1 MAEGANI
8 ESLSLEISVNTKDAA
23 QSVRLLKGALDGLE
37 RTLRH
42 IDNLHVSSL
51 FAGISESGKQAAAEV
66 KYNAEQI
73 KKELD
78 GLIAASGMKGKL
90 DTEFAMRETF
100 DSFERQIANLDSKM
114 AASDWQEQMAN
125 GFRLMQSAGTD
136 AAQSFNTIHDAA
148 DQSYTLADAMR
159 MVRGAMGSVS
169 SGTTTPLNTI
179 KDAAE
184 QAGEQVRDLHKEF
197 MGLARPGA
205 SGIKS
210 ISFDKD
216 KLDQEAAAIRER
228 NAAIR
233 EASLERP
240 NGMKDLT
247 ANADMLSTWANEAF
261 KSSLLGKSAPT
272 GASLVEWL
280 RKSSGGVEAEGER
293 IGRIAA
299 EAIKNGLLAEQASAA
314 NSFELFGNTSTVHIS
329 PAYEEGLRQAWRQ
342 LVLRA
347 KAEVDTEEGGGDTR
361 VFQSMGD
368 GISESF
374 GRAIEQ
380 TRTFQQVSGTLT
392 TITQTLSPA
401 LQAAGVNVEAFGAAM
416 TAAAGPISIVII
428 AIQAAVKVVTFL
440 VDQFEE
446 FVDVCKKFIKVAR
459 DLNERFNPFESIKKE
474 LASILALAKRQIL
487 RRAINAVIKAV
498 TEGLKEGVANLAE
511 YDAEFGATIQSLKN
525 SMGLFKNSI
534 GVAVAPIISYFIPA
548 LNTLLA
554 MLTRAMNM
562 FARLTALLTGK
573 HTYTIAKDYQE
584 VGDSAG
590 GAAGKV
596 KELQRTILGFD
607 EINRLNGNNGSG
619 GGGGGGAGDAISAY
633 ETMDVG
639 EWPYDSWG
647 EALLAFT
654 EWVDKTGVPALR
666 TALGKVSSF
675 VNKFSKGLYDAL
687 TYNGLQESIANL
699 ATDLGQTINNFLN
712 GGEANGGLDWAAI
725 GRAIGMGIQTAI
737 NFAAHFLL
745 QLDFLSLGQNLAT
758 MLNEAVKQIKP
769 EELADVLFTPI
780 RAAFGLVVGFLLEFD
795 LSAFASKVGQ
805 FVNRLVQNIADM
817 ISNVK
822 DWNKVW
828 DNIANGIISFIDSVD
843 WDNLFNTLDTI
854 VNGLFN
860 GLNRVMDKLAKDG
873 RLKQIIH
880 RFIDI
885 AVRIATE
892 WLKLKMRV
900 IMDALEGFSLG
911 GVLMGKPYGGG
922 TAIGGMGIGTFGIQ
936 DVFRQLFD
944 TLDSGVDSVEETDG
958 AISSLKGTTERTAS
972 AVSASG
978 KIIGSSL
985 TGVGTAAKNANTTVG
1000 TATQGMST
1008 HFSNLNVNASKPMRE
1023 LANTAS
1029 TQFASIKNSG
1039 NNNMRALASAANT
1052 QFTAIKNSATNGM
1065 SAAKTNAVN
1074 NAEALRK
1081 DVANKFASAASSANT
1096 EFGKA
1101 QNAIVNNIA
1110 GAKSR
1115 IPGFGDVGANLK
1127 NGLINGMYG
1136 FEGKLDAWAN
1146 QFKGRILKNF
1156 RIKSPSRWAKEEVG
1170 SYLSEG
1176 IALGMTDSSA
1186 VEQACAGLKEGI
1198 ASEFDTMSF
1207 FGGVR
1212 ASTSS
1217 AANTDI
1223 ASAIGNQVMAG
1234 IASMDTSGTQ
1244 QPIVCEVY
1252 LDRDRIATAVTR
1264 GQQQQNRRY
1273 SSTALA

>member
-23 QSVRLLKGALDGLE
+23 QSVRLLNGALGGLN
-37 RTLRH
+37 RVLGHIRGLRV
-42 IDNLHVSSL
+42 DTL
-51 FAGISESGKQAAAEV
+51 FAGISESAKQAAAQV
-66 KYNAEQI
+66 KMSEEEITRA
-73 KKELD
+73 LD
-78 GLIAASGMKGKL
+78 RLIADTNQKSHYDMLSGMS
-90 DTEFAMRETF
+90 RTF
-100 DSFERQIANLDSKM
+100 DTFERQIAMFDSNE
-114 AASDWQEQMAN
+114 AAKNWQEQMAN

-136 AAQSFNTIHDAA
+136 AAQSFNIIRDAA
-148 DQSYTLADAMR
+148 GQ
-159 MVRGAMGSVS
+159 
-169 SGTTTPLNTI
+169 PI
-179 KDAAE
+179 
-184 QAGEQVRDLHKEF
+184 QF
-197 MGLARPGA
+197 PRPDVA
-205 SGIKS
+205 SA
-210 ISFDKD
+210 
-216 KLDQEAAAIRER
+216 Q
-228 NAAIR
+228 AAIR
-233 EASLERP
+233 EALSSYNTIRDAATQVGQQAGQNFWEQFTIQGGNLGGQVSGEMFEDAFNTP
-240 NGMKDLT
+240 VTVT
-247 ANADMLSTWANEAF
+247 ALDGL
-261 KSSLLGKSAPT
+261 
-272 GASLVEWL
+272 GAS
-280 RKSSGGVEAEGER
+280 
-293 IGRIAA
+293 
-299 EAIKNGLLAEQASAA
+299 
-314 NSFELFGNTSTVHIS
+314 FET
-329 PAYEEGLRQAWRQ
+329 
-342 LVLRA
+342 
-347 KAEVDTEEGGGDTR
+347 
-361 VFQSMGD
+361 
-368 GISESF
+368 
-374 GRAIEQ
+374 AIEQ
-380 TRTFQQVSGTLT
+380 TKTFTQVNRTLGQATK
-392 TITQTLSPA
+392 ILSPA
-401 LQAAGVNVEAFGAAM
+401 LQAAGVNAEAFGAAM
-416 TAAAGPISIVII
+416 TAAAGPISVVII

-584 VGDSAG
+584 VGNSAG

-607 EINRLNGNNGSG
+607 EINRLNRPSGSG
-619 GGGGGGAGDAISAY
+619 GGGGGGASDAISAY

-639 EWPYDSWG
+639 DWPYDSWG

-654 EWVDKTGVPALR
+654 DWLDKTGVPALR
-666 TALGKVSSF
+666 KGLGNIASY
-675 VNKFSKGLYDAL
+675 VNKFSAGLYEAL
-687 TYNGLQESIANL
+687 TYEGLQEAIANL
-699 ATDLGQTINNFLN
+699 ATDLGKTINNFLN
-712 GGEANGGLDWAAI
+712 GGSENGGLDWAAI
-725 GRAIGMGIQTAI
+725 GRAIGIGIQTAL
-737 NFAAHFLL
+737 NFAANFLR
-745 QLDFLSLGQNLAT
+745 QLDFLSLGMNLAK
-758 MLNEAVKQIKP
+758 MLNEAISQIDP
-769 EELADVLFTPI
+769 ADLADTLFTPI
-780 RAAFGLVVGFLLEFD
+780 RAAFGLIVGFLLEFD
-795 LSAFASKVGQ
+795 LSQFGNWAAKV
-805 FVNRLVQNIADM
+805 VNRIVQNIADQ
-817 ISNVK
+817 INQVK

-843 WDNLFNTLDTI
+843 WDSLFGTLDTI

-892 WLKLKMRV
+892 RLKLKMRV
-900 IMDALEGFSLG
+900 IMDALDGFSLG
-911 GVLMGKPYGGG
+911 GVLMGDPYGGG
-922 TAIGGMGIGTFGIQ
+922 STIGGMGIGTFGIQ
-936 DVFRQLFD
+936 DVFRRLFD
-944 TLDSGVDSVEETDG
+944 TLDSGVDSVEETDK

-978 KIIGSSL
+978 KTIGSSL

-1029 TQFASIKNSG
+1029 TQFASIKNSAT
-1039 NNNMRALASAANT
+1039 NNMST
-1052 QFTAIKNSATNGM
+1052 
-1065 SAAKTNAVN
+1065 AKTNAVN
-1074 NAEALRK
+1074 SAEALRK
-1081 DVANKFASAASSANT
+1081 DVASKFSSAASSANT

-1136 FEGKLDAWAN
+1136 FEGKLDQWAY

-1156 RIKSPSRWAKEEVG
+1156 KIKSPSRWAKEEVG

-1217 AANTDI
+1217 AAGVDI
-1223 ASAIGNQVMAG
+1223 ATAIGNQVMAG
-1234 IASMDTSGTQ
+1234 IASMDTNGSQ

-1273 SSTALA
+1273 SSTAMA